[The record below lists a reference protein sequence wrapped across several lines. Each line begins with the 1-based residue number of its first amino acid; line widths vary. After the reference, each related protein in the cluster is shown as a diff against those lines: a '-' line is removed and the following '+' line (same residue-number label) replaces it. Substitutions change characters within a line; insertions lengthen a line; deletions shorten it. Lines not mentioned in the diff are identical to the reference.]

1 VREERH
7 QLLVVIPME
16 AACFRM
22 SHALVVEE
30 DRMVLVKATISLAGE
45 CEPFNII
52 SCVPCLESDVC
63 LESTQH
69 ETCSLL
75 AHSKSCVRR
84 NGMVEQ
90 RKGGPAFQHNDQV
103 LGMEWKPLSMSTGRV
118 WLCRIVCG
126 SVV

>member
-16 AACFRM
+16 ATCFQM
-22 SHALVVEE
+22 SHALVAEEE

-45 CEPFNII
+45 CEPFKII
-52 SCVPCLESDVC
+52 SCVPCLESD
-63 LESTQH
+63 EYTQH
-69 ETCSLL
+69 ETRSLL

-90 RKGGPAFQHNDQV
+90 RKGGPAFSAQ
-103 LGMEWKPLSMSTGRV
+103 
-118 WLCRIVCG
+118 
-126 SVV
+126 